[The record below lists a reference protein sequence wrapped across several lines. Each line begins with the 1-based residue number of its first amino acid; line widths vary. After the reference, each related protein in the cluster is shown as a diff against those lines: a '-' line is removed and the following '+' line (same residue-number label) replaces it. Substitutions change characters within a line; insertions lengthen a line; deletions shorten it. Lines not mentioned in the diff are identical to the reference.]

1 MIVGAIAIAVAA
13 AMITTS
19 ILGSRGDSPAPPSTV
34 AGSETN
40 MLLEGIPQR
49 GPAMGKPG
57 APVTLVEFADL
68 QCPFCREWSQQAFP
82 SVVREYV
89 RPGKVR
95 LVFRGLHFI
104 GPDSEKAL
112 RFALAAGQQQKLW
125 NAVDLLYENQGAENS
140 GWVTDDLLREIGG
153 AIPGLDVDQAFA
165 DMPTAPVTAQM
176 SAAEELA
183 VGLSVQET
191 PSFAA
196 GKTGDGLSLV
206 DVSSLTVDGI
216 KPALDSLLGQ

>member
-1 MIVGAIAIAVAA
+1 MIVGVIAVVVAT
-13 AMITTS
+13 AMITAS
-19 ILGSRGDSPAPPSTV
+19 ILGSGDTTTPPSTV
-34 AGSETN
+34 AGGETN
-40 MLLEGIPQR
+40 ALLEGIPQR
-49 GPAMGKPG
+49 GPAMGKTG

-82 SVVREYV
+82 DVVREYV
-89 RPGKVR
+89 RPGKAR

-125 NAVDLLYENQGAENS
+125 NAVHLLYEHQGGENS
-140 GWVTDDLLREIGG
+140 GWVTDELLREIGG

-165 DMPTAPVTAQM
+165 DMPSAAITAQM
-176 SAAEELA
+176 SAAEDLA

-196 GKTGDGLSLV
+196 GKTGEGVSLI
-206 DVSSLTVDGI
+206 DVSTLDADGI
-216 KPALDSLLGQ
+216 RPALDSLLGQ